1 MDQNIAQ
8 RVEQWRAGCTDPE
21 LAAELADLEARAAAD
36 ADGESALVDAFYQD
50 LAFGTAGLR
59 GVIGVGSNRMNV
71 YTVAQA
77 TQGLASYLNAH
88 FEHPTVAIARDSR
101 NKGELF
107 VQVAAGVLAANGI
120 TALLYPRIEP
130 VPALSFATRYLGCSA
145 GICMTA
151 SHNPAAYNGYKVYG
165 ADGCQIASQ
174 AAADIQA
181 AINETP
187 VFGGA
192 RQMDFEEAQAKGL
205 VRWIG
210 EEVLDAFV
218 DAVLTQSQPEAI
230 EAARGFA
237 DFKVVYTPLNGT
249 GIELMRRVLD
259 RIGVRNM
266 VVVPEQEMPDGNFPT
281 CTYPNPENRAA
292 LVKGL
297 ELCETERPDLLL
309 ATDPDADRVGIAVP
323 HDGAYVLLSGNEVG
337 TLLLDWLCRVKAQA
351 GENLTSKVAVST
363 IVSTSMP
370 DALARHYGFEM
381 RRVLT
386 GFKYIGD
393 QIDQLERAG
402 RGEDF
407 LFGFEE
413 SYGYLAGTH
422 VRDKDGIVAGMLIC
436 EMAAWY
442 AARGKDLYQA
452 MDDLYAEH
460 GYYLNGVINVQFPG
474 AEGSARMKEL
484 MAGLRGAEAPSE
496 VAGLAVEG
504 VRDYAQG
511 VAMPVVCGAQAAA
524 CEGDACGCG
533 DGCGEKAGAEAT
545 EDAEAAEAESQVLPS
560 ANVIEFQLAG
570 GSKVIVRPS
579 GTEPKIKAYLFA
591 NAPTRAAAEK
601 LRDELSEAAKSL
613 LQ

>member
-1 MDQNIAQ
+1 MDQTIAQ

-21 LAAELADLEARAAAD
+21 LAAELAELEKLAGTEA
-36 ADGESALVDAFYQD
+36 EPKLIDAFYQD

-59 GVIGVGSNRMNV
+59 GVIGVGSNRMNI

-77 TQGLASYLNAH
+77 TQGLANYLNAH

-120 TALLYPRIEP
+120 ASLVYPRIEP
-130 VPALSFATRYLGCSA
+130 VPALSFATRHLGCSA

-165 ADGCQIASQ
+165 ADGCQITSQ

-181 AINETP
+181 SINETP

-192 RQMDFEEAQAKGL
+192 KHMDFAEAQSAGL

-210 EEVLDAFV
+210 DETLDAFV
-218 DAVLTQSQPEAI
+218 DAVLTQSQPQAI
-230 EAARGFA
+230 AAANGFA

-266 VVVPEQEMPDGNFPT
+266 VVVPEQEYPDGNFPT

-292 LVKGL
+292 LVKAL
-297 ELCETERPDLLL
+297 ELCEVEHPDLLL

-323 HDGAYVLLSGNEVG
+323 HNGAYELLTGNEVG
-337 TLLLDWLCRVKAQA
+337 TLLLDWLCRTKAEA
-351 GENLTSKVAVST
+351 GEDLMSKVAVST

-393 QIDQLERAG
+393 QIDCLEQEK
-402 RGEDF
+402 RGGDF

-460 GYYLNGVINVQFPG
+460 GYYLNGVVNVEFPG
-474 AEGSARMKEL
+474 AEGSTRMKEI
-484 MAGLRGAEAPSE
+484 MAGLRGDQAPDE

-504 VRDYAQG
+504 VTDYATG
-511 VAMPVVCGAQAAA
+511 VEMPVVHGACAVCGN
-524 CEGDACGCG
+524 C
-533 DGCGEKAGAEAT
+533 DGGNNG
-545 EDAEAAEAESQVLPS
+545 AESQVLPS
-560 ANVIEFQLAG
+560 ANVVEFRLAG
-570 GSKVIVRPS
+570 GSKLIVRPS

-591 NAPTRAAAEK
+591 NATTREAAEK
-601 LRDELSEAAKSL
+601 LRDDLGAAARVL

>member
-1 MDQNIAQ
+1 MDQAIAQ
-8 RVEQWRAGCTDPE
+8 RVDEWRSGCADPT
-21 LAAELADLEARAAAD
+21 LAAELAELEAKAASGD
-36 ADGESALVDAFYQD
+36 ESGLVDAFFQD

-59 GVIGVGSNRMNV
+59 GVLGVGSNSMNV

-77 TQGLASYLNAH
+77 TQGLADYLNAH
-88 FEHPTVAIARDSR
+88 YEHPTVAIARDSR
-101 NKGELF
+101 NNGELF
-107 VQVAAGVLAANGI
+107 VKVAAGVLAANGI
-120 TALLYPRIEP
+120 TSMLYQRIEP
-130 VPALSFATRYLGCSA
+130 VPALSFAVRYLGCSA

-151 SHNPAAYNGYKVYG
+151 SHNPAEYNGYKVYG

-181 AINETP
+181 AINNTP

-192 RQMDFEEAQAKGL
+192 RQMDFEEAESAGL
-205 VRWIG
+205 ACWIDD
-210 EEVLDAFV
+210 EVLDAFV
-218 DAVLTQSQPEAI
+218 DAVLAQSIPGAI
-230 EAARGFA
+230 DPDG

-259 RIGVRNM
+259 RIGVRN
-266 VVVPEQEMPDGNFPT
+266 VSVPPEQAEPNGVFPT
-281 CTYPNPENRAA
+281 CPYPNPENRAA

-297 ELCETERPDLLL
+297 EMCEQVRPDLLL

-323 HDGAYVLLSGNEVG
+323 HEGEYVLLTGNEVG
-337 TLLLDWLCRVKAQA
+337 TLLLDWLCRTKAEA
-351 GENLTSKVAVST
+351 GEGLMSKVAVST
-363 IVSTSMP
+363 IVSSAMP
-370 DALARHYGFEM
+370 DELARHYGFEM

-393 QIDQLERAG
+393 QIDLIEKTG
-402 RGEDF
+402 RPEDF

-452 MDDLYAEH
+452 MDELYQQH
-460 GYYLNGVINVQFPG
+460 GYHLNGVINVQFPG
-474 AEGSARMKEL
+474 AEGSARMKQI
-484 MAGLRGAEAPSE
+484 MADLRAEHPAQ

-504 VRDYAQG
+504 VTDYAQG
-511 VAMPVVCGAQAAA
+511 VQMPVVYGARAVCGS
-524 CEGDACGCG
+524 C
-533 DGCGEKAGAEAT
+533 DGGNNGAEPQT
-545 EDAEAAEAESQVLPS
+545 LPS
-560 ANVIEFQLAG
+560 ANVIELRLAG
-570 GSKVIVRPS
+570 GNKLMVRPS
-579 GTEPKIKAYLFA
+579 GTEPKIKAYLFSS
-591 NAPTRAAAEK
+591 APTRAEAEE
-601 LRDELSEAAKSL
+601 LRDKLAQAAKEL